1 VNYDEAGHLQAGA
14 DLKAAQIAARLIEQI
29 DRDLEHLPEY
39 ERRRDDAEA
48 ELSQLAA
55 QRAALQTEQA
65 ALGFDVEQLQHARS
79 HEAAARA
86 QDQQARAAR
95 AQARQAL
102 NEAEGALRR
111 LREEHTRLADLLDLA
126 DRKTREADELSR
138 MYEEFGEFD
147 RYVARHVGPMLA
159 ETTERLLA
167 QVTNS
172 KYSQIRFDENYGIH
186 VFDGDEDFPLSSFS
200 GGERDVVALC
210 ARLALSEI
218 VGSAAARPPRFLV
231 LDEVFA
237 SLDVDR
243 REQLLETLGVLA
255 NGGHFRQMF
264 IISHVEDVQQS
275 PVMNE
280 AWTIIERDG
289 SSRVERPAFFSAS
302 LLAN

>member
-1 VNYDEAGHLQAGA
+1 MSKPPALAKI
-14 DLKAAQIAARLIEQI
+14 DLSLIRILHTLLTTRSVSKSAVRLGMHQ
-29 DRDLEHLPEY
+29 PGV
-39 ERRRDDAEA
+39 
-48 ELSQLAA
+48 S
-55 QRAALQTEQA
+55 AALK
-65 ALGFDVEQLQHARS
+65 
-79 HEAAARA
+79 
-86 QDQQARAAR
+86 
-95 AQARQAL
+95 
-102 NEAEGALRR
+102 R
-111 LREEHTRLADLLDLA
+111 LRDEHDRLSELLDLA

-138 MYEEFGEFD
+138 MYDEFGEFD
-147 RYVARHVGPMLA
+147 RYVARRVGPMLA

-186 VFDGDEDFPLSSFS
+186 VYDGDEDFPLSSFS

-280 AWTIIERDG
+280 AWSISERDG
-289 SSRVERPAFFSAS
+289 SSQVDRPSFFGAP
-302 LLAN
+302 LPGD